1 MPIDAQGGGDVGDGG
16 SVRDVTSRDAILV
29 QPGGAV
35 VDAATISAVDGIY
48 GIAFSF
54 TIPKT
59 DWRAEI
65 IRVSASDYASYIQ
78 TIAAHDHV
86 TAAWYAPDTNAAGLL
101 IDTLVVVVATSDGL
115 SSASVEIPFAILNTP
130 QAFARIDAAYNEL
143 VSIEAIS

>member
-16 SVRDVTSRDAILV
+16 SVHNVTSRDTILV

-59 DWRAEI
+59 DWRAEVI
-65 IRVSASDYASYIQ
+65 HVSASNYASYIQ